1 MPPSSSLPMHNFM
14 EADQYLSISSESEG
28 IYKEKG
34 SKFIALAMPVDSVD
48 EVKIKLD
55 VVRKRFHDAR
65 HHCYA
70 YRIGL
75 EQPEMRFNDDGEP
88 SGTAGKPIYGQIES
102 FGLTNIL
109 IVVVRYF
116 GGVKLGTGGLIQ
128 AYKTASKDALEQA
141 TLVTKTLWERI
152 SIRFPYLAM
161 NDVMKIVKDE
171 SLEILHQDF
180 SMEGKLIIRVRKL
193 RYETVSERFSDIPG
207 VIFEP
212 IT

>member
-1 MPPSSSLPMHNFM
+1 M